1 MNKILVAAMLL
12 IGTSAFADTNI
23 VTCVVPSANNSVTL
37 TVDQADDQSVDF
49 VTVNLNEKSGAS
61 MFFSQMDKGTVAQQ
75 IQAGF
80 LNVLALTEKTGQVD
94 GVITNTGF
102 LALSLESAG
111 KFSGFLAAKGNIYPL
126 DCTAK

>member
-1 MNKILVAAMLL
+1 MKMILAAATLL

-23 VTCVVPSANNSVTL
+23 TTCVVPSETNAVTL
-37 TVDQADDQSVDF
+37 NVVLADDQSVDF
-49 VTVNLNEKSGAS
+49 VTVNLVEKSAAS

-80 LNVLALTEKTGQVD
+80 LNVLALTEKTNQVD

-102 LALSLESAG
+102 LALSQEAGG

-126 DCTAK
+126 DCTVK

>member
-1 MNKILVAAMLL
+1 MKMFLAAATLL

-23 VTCVVPSANNSVTL
+23 VTCVVPSETNSVVL
-37 TVDQADDQSVDF
+37 SVDQADDQSVDF
-49 VTVNLNEKSGAS
+49 VTVNLVEKSATS
-61 MFFSQMDKGTVAQQ
+61 MFFSQMDKGTIAQQ
-75 IQAGF
+75 MQAGF
-80 LNVLALTEKTGQVD
+80 LNVLALTEKTNQVD

-102 LALSLESAG
+102 LALSMESAG